1 MPGVPT
7 IGGWTEGELVRFI
20 QNMIRLHPP
29 ESAVNL
35 TVDDVTITQKLTCK
49 DQLQFLR
56 TQATVG
62 ATGTAAALPANPAG
76 YIIILDYA
84 GNQKLIPY
92 YNYG

>member
-1 MPGVPT
+1 MPGTPT
-7 IGGWTEGELVRFI
+7 IGNWTEGELVRFI

-29 ESAVNL
+29 ESAVNI
-35 TVDDVTITQKLTCK
+35 TVDEIDVQKKLKCI
-49 DQLQFLR
+49 DQMQFLR
-56 TQATVG
+56 SQATVG
-62 ATGTAAALPANPAG
+62 ATGSASALPANPAG